1 MLIWRLDRMTK
12 IYCFS
17 MVAAI
22 LIMLQGCPQETKETE
37 TRSVSGNIIVTEPD
51 VDEAISSPVR
61 IAGRAR
67 VFEAALTVRVLTEDG
82 KELARA
88 NIMASEGAPAFAG
101 FSTDVSF
108 KKPSGVSKGFVEA
121 LSYSAKDGSPIN
133 VVRVP
138 VRFKQGERI

>member
-1 MLIWRLDRMTK
+1 
-12 IYCFS
+12 
-17 MVAAI
+17 MVAAM

-37 TRSVSGNIIVTEPD
+37 TRSVSGNIILTEPD

-88 NIMASEGAPAFAG
+88 RH
-101 FSTDVSF
+101 
-108 KKPSGVSKGFVEA
+108 
-121 LSYSAKDGSPIN
+121 L
-133 VVRVP
+133 
-138 VRFKQGERI
+138 